1 MKDLIEIPRDL
12 YFEIAAELEDKNN
25 IIEDLRKKIKD
36 LKILNK
42 EELLEIKKK
51 NYIFLLHKTNENLI
65 QYNKVLKSK
74 IHEYRTI
81 NNKIKKTNEFINK
94 YNSLLKHI
102 ENFQEIISKQKK
114 TNDRLRHENE
124 SQKESFKLYKLEQEN
139 KLSIDEALNKVSS
152 HGYCVTKL
160 Y

>member
-152 HGYCVTKL
+152 HGYCITKL

>member
-139 KLSIDEALNKVSS
+139 KLSTI
-152 HGYCVTKL
+152 
-160 Y
+160 

>member
-74 IHEYRTI
+74 IHEYRTV

-94 YNSLLKHI
+94 YNSLLKQF
-102 ENFQEIISKQKK
+102 ENLQEIISKQKK